1 MNKSNVYCS
10 PKHSRNSETC
20 YDNKSLIKI
29 ATKINS
35 TKKKNI
41 KIPNSISKSARKKMW
56 NNIKKNI
63 KYKDRCSEDYC
74 IANTD
79 IVKSA

>member
-29 ATKINS
+29 ATKINGKLNLS
-35 TKKKNI
+35 LKKLL
-41 KIPNSISKSARKKMW
+41 
-56 NNIKKNI
+56 
-63 KYKDRCSEDYC
+63 DL
-74 IANTD
+74 
-79 IVKSA
+79 